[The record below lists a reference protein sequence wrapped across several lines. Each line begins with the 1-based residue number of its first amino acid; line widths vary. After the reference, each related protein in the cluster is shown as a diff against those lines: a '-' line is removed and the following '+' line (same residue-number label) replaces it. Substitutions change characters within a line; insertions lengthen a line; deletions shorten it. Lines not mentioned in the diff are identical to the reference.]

1 MALFGLSSVT
11 AGFAL
16 PLSVQAMVRKE
27 WTQLWR
33 DKYLLA
39 FIVLLPVA
47 QLLVTGLAIQK
58 DLRHIPTLVYNQD
71 HHNASAELLNAFQQS
86 AYFQVVVDPQVQS
99 ERDLLRQVKQGRY
112 RLGLII
118 PPDYARHLL
127 TGDEP
132 SQVRLVMDGTN
143 ANISKTLLD
152 AARAVLANHALRL
165 AQAKGPVVVAT
176 GVASA
181 AASPVLLQA
190 QVLNNPELSPS
201 MFLIPGI
208 LGVIM
213 HMMTVLL
220 TSSSIVRER
229 ENGTLEQLM
238 VSPIL
243 AKHLMLGK
251 VLPYALI
258 GLVDMVLTL
267 VAMVG
272 FFNIPISGGVGLLF
286 AASTLFIFTSL
297 AVGLL
302 ISTLC
307 KSQTQSVQL
316 TLGLLLPS
324 LLLSGFVFP
333 VEPMPWFI
341 KLISY
346 SLPLTYYLEVIRAIV
361 IKGTGLLELWAPL
374 GLLLGMTLG
383 LMTLAILRFKKQV
396 V

>member
-1 MALFGLSSVT
+1 
-11 AGFAL
+11 
-16 PLSVQAMVRKE
+16 MVRKE

-118 PPDYARHLL
+118 PADYARHLL

-152 AARAVLANHALRL
+152 AARAVLSNHALRL
-165 AQAKGPVVVAT
+165 AQAQRTVV
-176 GVASA
+176 SPA
-181 AASPVLLQA
+181 AAGPPVLLQA

-333 VEPMPWFI
+333 IESMPWFI

-361 IKGTGLLELWAPL
+361 IKGTGLLELWSPL

-383 LMTLAILRFKKQV
+383 LMSLAILRFKKQV

>member
-1 MALFGLSSVT
+1 MAGL
-11 AGFAL
+11 AL

-118 PPDYARHLL
+118 PADYARHLL

-152 AARAVLANHALRL
+152 AARAVLSNHALRL
-165 AQAKGPVVVAT
+165 AQAQRTVV
-176 GVASA
+176 SPA
-181 AASPVLLQA
+181 AAGPPVLLQA

-333 VEPMPWFI
+333 IESMPWFI

-361 IKGTGLLELWAPL
+361 IKGTGLLELWSPL

-383 LMTLAILRFKKQV
+383 LMSLAILRFKKQV